1 MKVVPEEMTR
11 FQPRA
16 AEMGVPIGFGQVDWL
31 NHQLKKVW
39 PYFNEVSHLFP
50 LHVNFTVTDGMYV
63 SNIVSEKQKVQNV
76 PMCQGASI
84 TMIIFHVF
92 FKIYS

>member
-1 MKVVPEEMTR
+1 MKVVPQEMIW

-16 AEMGVPIGFGQVDWL
+16 AEMRFSIGFKQVDWL

-50 LHVNFTVTDGMYV
+50 LHVKSTVTDGMYV
-63 SNIVSEKQKVQNV
+63 SNIVSEK
-76 PMCQGASI
+76 
-84 TMIIFHVF
+84 
-92 FKIYS
+92 

>member
-1 MKVVPEEMTR
+1 MKVVPQEMIW

-16 AEMGVPIGFGQVDWL
+16 AEMRFSIGFKQVDWL

-50 LHVNFTVTDGMYV
+50 LHV
-63 SNIVSEKQKVQNV
+63 
-76 PMCQGASI
+76 
-84 TMIIFHVF
+84 
-92 FKIYS
+92 KIYSHRWDVCEQYCE